1 MRAWLRHHLHSLGA
15 TLRRLGRTP
24 VATVLNA
31 LVIGVALA
39 LPLGAWVLVVN
50 LERLA
55 GHLGAD
61 PQLSVFLAPDA
72 VRADTARIEATLK
85 GSPGVQS
92 FRFVPK
98 DEALAELKRTE
109 GMGGIAGSLAANPL
123 PDAFVVA
130 LVPGD
135 AEAAERLAAELR
147 AAPKVAHVQFDAA
160 WVKRLDAMLRLG
172 GVAVWLL
179 AALLAFGLVAVTFN
193 TVRLQILTQRDEI
206 EVSKLIGATD
216 AYVRRPFFYQGA
228 LIGLA
233 GGLAAVALVAG
244 IVAILNGEVGRL
256 AATYGSDFRLRL
268 PTLEDLASVLA
279 FSAGLGWCG
288 AFLSVSRHL
297 AAIEPR

>member
-1 MRAWLRHHLHSLGA
+1 MRAWLRHHLQSLRA
-15 TLRRLGRTP
+15 TLRRLARTP

-31 LVIGVALA
+31 LVIGVTLA
-39 LPLGAWVLVVN
+39 LPLGAWVLVAN

-61 PQLSVFLAPDA
+61 PQLSVFLATDA
-72 VRADTARIEATLK
+72 GRADAARIEATLK
-85 GSPGVQS
+85 GAPGVRS

-98 DEALAELKRTE
+98 DEALAELKRIE
-109 GMGGIAGSLAANPL
+109 GISGIAASLASNPL

-130 LVPGD
+130 LVPGE
-135 AEAAERLAAELR
+135 AAAAERLAAELR
-147 AAPKVAHVQFDAA
+147 GAPKVAHVQFDAA

-172 GVAVWLL
+172 AAAVWLL

-233 GGLAAVALVAG
+233 SGLAAVALVAG
-244 IVAILNGEVGRL
+244 TVAILNGEVGRL
-256 AATYGSDFRLRL
+256 AATYGSDFRLQL
-268 PTLEDLASVLA
+268 PALEDLASVLA
-279 FSAGLGWCG
+279 FSSGLGWCG